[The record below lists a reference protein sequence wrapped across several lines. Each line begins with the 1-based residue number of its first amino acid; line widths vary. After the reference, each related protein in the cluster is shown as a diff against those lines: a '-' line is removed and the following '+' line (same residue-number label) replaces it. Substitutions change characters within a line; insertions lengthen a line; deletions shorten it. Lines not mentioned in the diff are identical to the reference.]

1 MEKSKKSNPYEVT
14 FINYEEKDGH
24 IEYLVKINAPG
35 DQIFQFRDRYSNM
48 LAF

>member
-1 MEKSKKSNPYEVT
+1 MEKSKKSNTYQVT
-14 FINYEEKDGH
+14 FIKYEEKDEH

-35 DQIFQFRDRYSNM
+35 DQIFLFRDRYSSM

>member
-1 MEKSKKSNPYEVT
+1 MEKSKKSNTYQPT
-14 FINYEEKDGH
+14 FINYKEKDGH